1 MSNINQEAHS
11 IYDVIVIGAGLSGLN
26 SAYILRKRCRNL
38 RILIIEAKDRVGG
51 RTCTTE
57 LKCSKPN
64 KKSKWDIGGQ
74 WVGDYQRNITNLLKE
89 LDIET
94 YKQYDDG
101 KKLLESNGQMSI
113 YNTSVPCSS
122 MLSWLDMNAYMKR
135 VDKYVVQLSA
145 LYPFSN
151 HTLAK
156 YLDMCNL
163 KNFLYSKSMTP
174 TVRSIF
180 NSNMRTIYGLE
191 ISQVNA
197 LYGLMYVK
205 SGGGS
210 VEAIT
215 YSDDGCAQSK
225 RVKGGTQGISKKLL
239 ERLLANSNTSENDTA
254 KIMLSTVVVEVIQ
267 NEMDE
272 SQPVVVVTQSILDGQ
287 MASFKARK
295 IISSIPINQY
305 VRVKFTPELPL
316 FKRSFFKFCVIGNY
330 IKFIITYKRP
340 FWREKGLSG
349 EGTSDSSVMWL
360 NEERFRQAYAKDIG
374 KISFNKQMPTMGA
387 VVSFYFMF

>member
-1 MSNINQEAHS
+1 
-11 IYDVIVIGAGLSGLN
+11 
-26 SAYILRKRCRNL
+26 
-38 RILIIEAKDRVGG
+38 
-51 RTCTTE
+51 
-57 LKCSKPN
+57 
-64 KKSKWDIGGQ
+64 
-74 WVGDYQRNITNLLKE
+74 VGDYQKNITRLINE
-89 LDIET
+89 LGMET
-94 YKQYDDG
+94 YKQFDDG
-101 KKLLESNGQMSI
+101 KKLLESNGKMSI

-135 VDKYVVQLSA
+135 VDKYVTQLSA

-151 HTLAK
+151 RNLAS

-163 KNFLYSKSMTP
+163 KTFLYSKSMTP

-215 YSDDGCAQSK
+215 YSDEGCAQSK
-225 RVKGGTQGISKKLL
+225 RVKGGTQSISKKLL
-239 ERLLANSNTSENDTA
+239 ERIMSNSNTNENDEA
-254 KIMLSTVVVEVIQ
+254 KIMLSTAVVEVIQ
-267 NEMDE
+267 NDTDE
-272 SQPVVVVTQSILDGQ
+272 NQLAVVVTQSILDGQ
-287 MASFKARK
+287 RESFKARK

-305 VRVKFTPELPL
+305 VQVKFTPELPL

-330 IKFIITYKRP
+330 IKFVITYKRP
-340 FWREKGLSG
+340 FWREQGLSG
-349 EGTSDSSVMWL
+349 EGTSDTSVMWL
-360 NEERFRQAYAKDIG
+360 NEERFRKAYAKDID
-374 KISFNKQMPTMGA
+374 KLSFNKQMPTMGA
-387 VVSFYFMF
+387 VVSTYA